1 MSVIYGLD
9 TLLAY
14 VLKFWNMSVFLS
26 IALAVISM

>member
-14 VLKFWNMSVFLS
+14 LLKFWYMSIFLS

>member
-1 MSVIYGLD
+1 MSVIYGRD

-14 VLKFWNMSVFLS
+14 VLKFGDMSIFLS